1 MVNRV
6 GQHLT
11 GRGRSLDR
19 ARVLLLG
26 LAYKPGSSDLRESP
40 SLEVAHL
47 LAGHGAQV
55 SAADPF
61 VDPATAPAALDGVRL
76 VLGSDEELA
85 AADAVVLLTD
95 HENFD
100 YDRVAAR
107 SRLPGPFG
115 GPPGR
120 HRGAVVTGGLLV
132 TDAGDVKR

>member
-1 MVNRV
+1 MVKAILINLRN
-6 GQHLT
+6 T
-11 GRGRSLDR
+11 G
-19 ARVLLLG
+19 
-26 LAYKPGSSDLRESP
+26 
-40 SLEVAHL
+40 
-47 LAGHGAQV
+47 GA
-55 SAADPF
+55 
-61 VDPATAPAALDGVRL
+61 
-76 VLGSDEELA
+76 
-85 AADAVVLLTD
+85 D